1 MRLRRPDV
9 CLVYSKGTRNSSVY
23 VPLSYGGS
31 PLLLIIINFS
41 DILLFR
47 YILVFVLFSL
57 CGARLGVVIRSDG
70 LHFLFG
76 ECSFQQGK

>member
-9 CLVYSKGTRNSSVY
+9 YLVYNRGTCKSNVC
-23 VPLSYGGS
+23 VPVSYDVS
-31 PLLLIIINFS
+31 PLLLIIINFGN
-41 DILLFR
+41 ILIFR
-47 YILVFVLFSL
+47 YILVLVLFSL

-76 ECSFQQGK
+76 ECSFQQRQ